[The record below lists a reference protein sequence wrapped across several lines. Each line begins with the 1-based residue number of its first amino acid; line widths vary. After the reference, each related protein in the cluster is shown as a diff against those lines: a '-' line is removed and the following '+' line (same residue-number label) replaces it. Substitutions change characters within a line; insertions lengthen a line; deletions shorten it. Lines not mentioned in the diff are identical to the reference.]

1 MTKRIISILL
11 LLSISLSTFVGCD
24 MIIEGVKNHFPIDDF
39 GNMFENNAEKA
50 FYDVIPDAVGFEKLD
65 LSEYKIHSSIIT
77 EIQREKSGLG
87 YAVKLNTVGYCTNL
101 VIVVGVSCDGV
112 VTGVSVISHE
122 ETTDAVDSY
131 GENFIGKNLD
141 GAKNVDL
148 VANSTMTTK
157 AYRRAVVDAVKT
169 VMTICGIEDN
179 VDYGNEVG
187 NRCPSHDLPVLNSDS
202 TVNIND
208 FRGKKVIINFWGTW
222 CTPCKSE
229 MPDFD
234 RIADEYADDVVVIA
248 IHSVSGKEN
257 APEYIANNFSDS
269 NIIFTCDLPLS
280 STGDVYFTMLGG
292 SGLYPRTIILDE
304 NGVITFIQDGML
316 NYEQIVNEIS

>member
-1 MTKRIISILL
+1 MKKRIISILL
-11 LLSISLSTFVGCD
+11 LLSIALTTFVGCD

-87 YAVKLNTVGYCTNL
+87 YAVKLNTVGYAPNL

-122 ETTDAVDSY
+122 ETMDVVDSY

-141 GAKNVDL
+141 GAKQADL
-148 VANSTMTTK
+148 VSGATITTMAYHGAVIDAINAVLIIEGK
-157 AYRRAVVDAVKT
+157 AQ
-169 VMTICGIEDN
+169 IN
-179 VDYGNEVG
+179 NVG
-187 NRCPSHDLPVLNSDS
+187 NKIGNLCPGNALSLVNSDS
-202 TVNIND
+202 KINITD

-222 CTPCKSE
+222 CGPCMAE

-257 APEYIANNFSDS
+257 APQYIEDNFADS
-269 NIIFTCDLPLS
+269 KIYFAYDTSLS
-280 STGDVYFTMLGG
+280 ATLDMYYAILGG
-292 SGLYPRTIILDE
+292 TSSYPRTIVLDE
-304 NGVITFIQDGML
+304 NGVITFIHEGKMS
-316 NYEQIVNEIS
+316 YEQIVDTIS